1 MDGGTWIEL
10 PKKKKDRLKRLN
22 ALFDVVDY
30 DRSDEEACYMVE
42 VTYDVPWHR
51 HSSVDWAP
59 VSKMSVK
66 KSQLSPYTQS
76 LILPGQAVSETP
88 KLVPYL
94 GLHVREYLK
103 FIMDH
108 LGVRVFEFHS
118 AVIFKCQ
125 PFMKEFVQNTIQTRR
140 ELKKAGRL
148 LQAEVQK
155 LTGNVQYGKMVQ
167 NQEKFR
173 NTLVYTDP
181 VKFQKKAAGPA
192 MLDVRPQIAED
203 HAFLA
208 FLDVAKAGRG
218 AVLKS
223 FLQSGWKVLEESRLL
238 MMKARYRIRR
248 IFDGHLMKSPI
259 LNSHDLKPEQSS
271 VR

>member
-1 MDGGTWIEL
+1 
-10 PKKKKDRLKRLN
+10 
-22 ALFDVVDY
+22 
-30 DRSDEEACYMVE
+30 
-42 VTYDVPWHR
+42 
-51 HSSVDWAP
+51 
-59 VSKMSVK
+59 
-66 KSQLSPYTQS
+66 
-76 LILPGQAVSETP
+76 
-88 KLVPYL
+88 
-94 GLHVREYLK
+94 
-103 FIMDH
+103 
-108 LGVRVFEFHS
+108 
-118 AVIFKCQ
+118 
-125 PFMKEFVQNTIQTRR
+125 MKEFVQNTIQTCR

-223 FLQSGWKVLEESRLL
+223 FLQGGWKVLEESRLL
-238 MMKARYRIRR
+238 MMKAHHRLRL
-248 IFDGHLMKSPI
+248 IFDGHLMKSVDPI
-259 LNSHDLKPEQSS
+259 LDSDDLKPEQSNVRWLGGDTDSS
-271 VR
+271 VLQIYCHEDPQLLGGSPIFDVAGDAPLKQASQDLALREAGALGNFSDELASHYGDEWVGLAPRSRRSELRGCRRRSGRSSTTRSSRRSSRLVASIK